1 MPDVRWNKSGVDAAE
16 GDELDENEIVEYVAV
31 WVTREYEWRV
41 MVGKVKER
49 CTEILKIRWKKIL
62 KWILGNYFGMV
73 WNGFIWLRIGKSGG
87 FCEDGNELSGYS
99 KCGEFYCGYI
109 SFWRRSLHNG
119 FHYLAAYRILCLVKR
134 KLQCFISWTNWPT
147 SLSSHPISQN
157 YSFLYNP
164 GPKQVSRFFHCLIPA
179 MPSA

>member
-73 WNGFIWLRIGKSGG
+73 
-87 FCEDGNELSGYS
+87 
-99 KCGEFYCGYI
+99 
-109 SFWRRSLHNG
+109 
-119 FHYLAAYRILCLVKR
+119 
-134 KLQCFISWTNWPT
+134 
-147 SLSSHPISQN
+147 
-157 YSFLYNP
+157 
-164 GPKQVSRFFHCLIPA
+164 
-179 MPSA
+179 